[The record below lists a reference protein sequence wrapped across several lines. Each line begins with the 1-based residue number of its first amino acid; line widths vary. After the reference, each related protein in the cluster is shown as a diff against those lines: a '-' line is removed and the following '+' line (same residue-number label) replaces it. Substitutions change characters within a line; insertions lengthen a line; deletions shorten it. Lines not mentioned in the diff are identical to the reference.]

1 MVPRRLTCS
10 ACPLERLQVTLE
22 APSHASTELV
32 LVAFVLVLLT
42 LRLIDTQDLGL
53 GLKDA

>member
-1 MVPRRLTCS
+1 MVPRRLTGG